1 MSHLSASGGQSTGVS
16 VSSSV
21 LPMNTQDWSP
31 LGWTGW
37 ISLQSKGLS
46 RVFSQHHSLKAS
58 ILRHSAFFM
67 VQLSQPYVTTG
78 KTIALTRWTFVD
90 KIMSLLFNMLSR
102 LVIIFLPRCKRLLI
116 SWLQSPS
123 AMILELRKIKSATVS
138 TVSPSIYHEVMGP
151 DAMILVFWMLT
162 FKPTFPLSSFTFIK
176 RLFSSSLS
184 TIRVVSS
191 FYLRLLIFLQAIL
204 IPACASS
211 SPVFLMMYFA
221 CKLISRVTIYS
232 LDILLFLFGTS
243 YCSMF
248 RANCCLLT
256 CIQVSKEAGQVV
268 WYSHLFQN
276 FPQFIVIHTVKGF
289 GIVNKAETDVFLELS
304 CFFNDP
310 ADVWQF
316 DLWFLCLF

>member
-1 MSHLSASGGQSTGVS
+1 
-16 VSSSV
+16 
-21 LPMNTQDWSP
+21 
-31 LGWTGW
+31 
-37 ISLQSKGLS
+37 
-46 RVFSQHHSLKAS
+46 
-58 ILRHSAFFM
+58 
-67 VQLSQPYVTTG
+67 
-78 KTIALTRWTFVD
+78 
-90 KIMSLLFNMLSR
+90 
-102 LVIIFLPRCKRLLI
+102 
-116 SWLQSPS
+116 
-123 AMILELRKIKSATVS
+123 
-138 TVSPSIYHEVMGP
+138 
-151 DAMILVFWMLT
+151 MLT

-316 DLWFLCLF
+316 DLWFLCVF